1 MDRLYAML
9 FDVVFAHLRKVQAR
23 RSDFV
28 HGNAEA
34 IDDALN

>member
-9 FDVVFAHLRKVQAR
+9 FDVAFAHLRKVQER
-23 RSDFV
+23 RNDFV